1 LLFATFGLQAPP
13 NPTVLS
19 ILFVCALS
27 VAGAVFLISDMANPY
42 IGLVRVSDAPLQSA
56 IERLGKP

>member
-1 LLFATFGLQAPP
+1 
-13 NPTVLS
+13 VLS

-27 VAGAVFLISDMANPY
+27 VAGAIFLVSDMSNPY
-42 IGLVRVSDAPLQSA
+42 VGLVHVSDAPFRSS